1 MHTMS
6 QPDPIGKYFAGS
18 VGVHA
23 AVIAILLLSG
33 YLKFTKTPHG
43 DQEKLPTGSVGIS
56 LIKTIPVPQT
66 EAPENPL
73 SNDTDAVTPQA
84 PTPVKMKAQVQAP
97 EPKAIQIPD
106 KVKRKISQKEQA
118 ASTYRPPIQAYRPN
132 QVYSQAPQ
140 AASSPMYGMQG
151 TSGIDVGTASVLGV
165 RCGAYANIMRDS
177 IAAKWNRADVN
188 ATPSQKAAVS
198 FAIAKNGSVSG
209 VRLSHDSG
217 NLLLNLS
224 AQRAVLDSNPLPA
237 ITAPC
242 DRNEATV
249 ELWFQLQH

>member
-1 MHTMS
+1 MHTMP
-6 QPDPIGKYFAGS
+6 QRDPIGRYFAGS

-33 YLKFTKTPHG
+33 YLKFTKSTWG
-43 DQEKLPTGSVGIS
+43 SEKVSTGSVGIS
-56 LIKTIPVPQT
+56 IIKTIPVPQR

-73 SNDTDAVTPQA
+73 ANDTDSVTPQA
-84 PTPVKMKAQVQAP
+84 PAPVKMKAQVQAP

-106 KVKRKISQKEQA
+106 KVKRKISPKPQVASAYRQKAEE
-118 ASTYRPPIQAYRPN
+118 YRPN

-140 AASSPMYGMQG
+140 ATSSKMYGMQG
-151 TSGIDVGTASVLGV
+151 TSGIDVGAASVLGD
-165 RCGAYANIMRDS
+165 RCGAYANIMRDN

-188 ATPSQKAAVS
+188 ATPSQKAGVTFS
-198 FAIAKNGSVSG
+198 IAKNGSVSG
-209 VRLSHDSG
+209 VKLSNPSG
-217 NLLLNLS
+217 NFLLDQS

-249 ELWFQLQH
+249 QLWFQLQH

>member
-1 MHTMS
+1 MHTMP

-33 YLKFTKTPHG
+33 YLKFTKSSWG
-43 DQEKLPTGSVGIS
+43 SEKLSTGSVGVSI
-56 LIKTIPVPQT
+56 IKTIPLPQK

-73 SNDTDAVTPQA
+73 ANDTDAVTPQA
-84 PTPVKMKAQVQAP
+84 PTPVRMKAQVQVP

-106 KVKRKISQKEQA
+106 KVKRRISPKEQA
-118 ASTYRPPIQAYRPN
+118 ASAYRPPVETYRPN
-132 QVYSQAPQ
+132 QVYSHAPQ
-140 AASSPMYGMQG
+140 ATSSPMYGLQG
-151 TSGIDVGTASVLGV
+151 TSGIDVGQASVLGA

-188 ATPSQKAAVS
+188 ATPSQKAGIS
-198 FAIAKNGSVSG
+198 FTIAKSGSVSG
-209 VRLSHDSG
+209 VKLSSPSG
-217 NLLLNLS
+217 NFLLDQS

-237 ITAPC
+237 ITPPC